1 MPISH
6 HRKGIWQI
14 HAIDVPIHRWLLFG
28 TTADPEW
35 MWRSGVQS
43 IDVKY
48 AGINGF
54 QTSYLLLRLKPS
66 FVDDAI
72 RVLAGK

>member
-1 MPISH
+1 M
-6 HRKGIWQI
+6 

-54 QTSYLLLRLKPS
+54 QTKSLRPWLKSSIVEDTIP
-66 FVDDAI
+66 
-72 RVLAGK
+72 VLAGK

>member
-14 HAIDVPIHRWLLFG
+14 HAFYVPLHHWLLSW
-28 TTADPEW
+28 TTVASEW
-35 MWRSGVQS
+35 LWRSGVQS

-54 QTSYLLLRLKPS
+54 QKSYLLLRLKPS
-66 FVDDAI
+66 FVEDAI
-72 RVLAGK
+72 PVLAGK

>member
-1 MPISH
+1 MPASH
-6 HRKGIWQI
+6 HHKGMWGFDVF
-14 HAIDVPIHRWLLFG
+14 DVPIHRWLLSR
-28 TTADPEW
+28 ASVASEW
-35 MWRSGVQS
+35 LWRSGVQS

-54 QTSYLLLRLKPS
+54 PTSYLLLRLKPS

-72 RVLAGK
+72 PVLAGK

>member
-1 MPISH
+1 MPASY

-14 HAIDVPIHRWLLFG
+14 HAIDDPIHRWLLFG
-28 TTADPEW
+28 TTVASEW
-35 MWRSGVQS
+35 FWRSGVQS

-54 QTSYLLLRLKPS
+54 QTKSLRPWLKSS

-72 RVLAGK
+72 PVLA

>member
-1 MPISH
+1 MPASY

-14 HAIDVPIHRWLLFG
+14 HAIDVPTHPWLLFG
-28 TTADPEW
+28 TTVASEW
-35 MWRSGVQS
+35 LWRSGVQS

-54 QTSYLLLRLKPS
+54 QTSYVLQWLKSS

-72 RVLAGK
+72 PVLA